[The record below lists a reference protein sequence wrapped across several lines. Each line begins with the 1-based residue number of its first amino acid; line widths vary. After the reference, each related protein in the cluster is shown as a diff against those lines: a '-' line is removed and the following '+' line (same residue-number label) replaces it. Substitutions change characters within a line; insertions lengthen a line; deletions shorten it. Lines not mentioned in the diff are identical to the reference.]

1 MKIHCI
7 QHVEFE
13 TIGTIAQWS
22 EKKGHSLSSTHLYA
36 DDSIP
41 SLDNFD
47 LLIIMGG
54 PMNIYEHEKY
64 PWLIEEKSLSKKPS
78 LSEKQYSGFLGSSAC
93 R

>member
-1 MKIHCI
+1 MKIHYI
-7 QHVEFE
+7 HHVEFE

-36 DDSIP
+36 DASFP

-54 PMNIYEHEKY
+54 PMNIYEYEKY
-64 PWLIEEKSLSKKPS
+64 PWLIE
-78 LSEKQYSGFLGSSAC
+78 
-93 R
+93 